1 MSEAYSHSEN
11 IGEMTRLPAGEKGFA
26 FALIVSAALHVAL
39 LTTLLSFASGFVQRD
54 VHPLRESFFMAFLVS
69 GNHAAVGDPLAL
81 PGRKHL
87 TAERAAP
94 VAALPREVPAH
105 VAPVEKE
112 GNKLLANRTRTLSAA
127 PPREVPAHVAPAE
140 IRPPAE
146 RPGKGDD
153 AGALPA
159 PASPASPALV
169 SGGGGLSGSHGTG
182 GAASRRGGGDFSV
195 GADSGG
201 TGAGT
206 TASRREGAGVTPQGG
221 SGVWPPKDAD
231 AVPRYGNNGRPA
243 YPQLAR
249 LRGYQGVVVLFVEV
263 LADGRVG
270 QVGIKRSVGHDI
282 LDRAALEAVRTWRFE
297 PGRREGRA
305 VTMSVEVP
313 VRFVLNGN

>member
-1 MSEAYSHSEN
+1 MSQAYSHSKN
-11 IGEMTRLPAGEKGFA
+11 IGEMTRLPAGEKGFTL
-26 FALIVSAALHVAL
+26 ALIVSAALHVAL

-69 GNHAAVGDPLAL
+69 GNHAAVGNTLIL

-87 TAERAAP
+87 TASGAAHAAAP
-94 VAALPREVPAH
+94 PRVVPAH
-105 VAPVEKE
+105 VVPVEKE
-112 GNKLLANRTRTLSAA
+112 GNKLLADRTGTLSAT
-127 PPREVPAHVAPAE
+127 PPREVPAYVAPSEKKSRNPPAE

-153 AGALPA
+153 TGAFPT
-159 PASPASPALV
+159 PASPASSVLV
-169 SGGGGLSGSHGTG
+169 SGGGGLSGSNGAG
-182 GAASRRGGGDFSV
+182 GAAARRGGGEF
-195 GADSGG
+195 SGG
-201 TGAGT
+201 TGA
-206 TASRREGAGVTPQGG
+206 EGAGETPRGG
-221 SGVWPPKDAD
+221 SGVWPSKDAD
-231 AVPRYGNNGRPA
+231 AVPRYGENARPS

-282 LDRAALEAVRTWRFE
+282 LDRAALEAVSTWRFE